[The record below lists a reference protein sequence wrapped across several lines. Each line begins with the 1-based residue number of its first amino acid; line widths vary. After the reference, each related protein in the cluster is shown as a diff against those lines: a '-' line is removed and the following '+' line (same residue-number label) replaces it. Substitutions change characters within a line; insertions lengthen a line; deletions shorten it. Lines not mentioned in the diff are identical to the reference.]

1 MTTTSFDFKKPLES
15 AQALMGLQTTAVTKT
30 VELQKKAAEELT
42 EFFKAEAEK
51 AKNLK
56 TPQEFVK
63 FNIESNKALFE
74 LMKAQGEAFTA
85 LAKES
90 SEETIAEITKL
101 AS

>member
-1 MTTTSFDFKKPLES
+1 MINTTFDLKKPFES
-15 AQALMGLQTTAVTKT
+15 AQTLMGLQTTAVTKT

-51 AKNLK
+51 AKELK
-56 TPQEFVK
+56 TPQDFIT
-63 FNIESNKALFE
+63 FNLESNKALFE
-74 LMKAQGEAFTA
+74 LMKAQGEAFSA